1 MIVQE
6 KTQAISRLQHR
17 VKWRNNVRKPGGKTL
32 WIGKDSGAGWADVF
46 LKVYDSAEAEHA
58 VHRSEV
64 DGMQEASDSS
74 RHESQPKNCKEWRIY
89 RSEHVFLGA
98 TPIVRTSLK
107 ISNVST
113 LMGGGIKG
121 QIDYSGEVRWAS
133 SASRRSRGNQ
143 LRSFAYAS
151 ASGARNERNGKKR
164 FWGDANPQSGV
175 EMV

>member
-6 KTQAISRLQHR
+6 NTQAICRLQHR
-17 VKWRNNVRKPGGKTL
+17 VKWRNNVRKLGGKTL

-46 LKVYDSAEAEHA
+46 LKAYDSTEAEHA
-58 VHRSEV
+58 VYRSEV

-74 RHESQPKNCKEWRIY
+74 RHERQPKNCKEWRVH

-98 TPIVRTSLK
+98 TPVARTSLK
-107 ISNVST
+107 ISSVST

-121 QIDYSGEVRWAS
+121 QTDYSGEARWTS
-133 SASRRSRGNQ
+133 SASCRSRGNQ

-151 ASGARNERNGKKR
+151 ASGARNERNEIKEVSWR
-164 FWGDANPQSGV
+164 C
-175 EMV
+175 